1 MAAATG
7 QQTDPS
13 VHSGHGL
20 NDNPVP
26 FSTLTASLPDSQVSR
41 AIEIDSIIDAN
52 VEPNQSPA
60 SSRTMSNG
68 RHAPDSRRESP
79 ASSRT
84 ISQGVEINS
93 IIDASMEPNQS
104 PTSSRTMSNG
114 GDTPDNRCESPAS
127 SRTMSNDSDA
137 PDNCRGPYTS
147 TIQSLGVDQ
156 RIVPT
161 VLCRVY
167 GQRRRRELMD
177 EDVSRQG
184 IHDRH
189 RWDRWRMMDKAT
201 RPNIVAFYEDGD
213 SDCEWEEFEELR
225 EQRKGGIW
233 ILDLIR
239 T

>member
-26 FSTLTASLPDSQVSR
+26 FSTLTASLPDGQVSR

-60 SSRTMSNG
+60 SSRT
-68 RHAPDSRRESP
+68 
-79 ASSRT
+79 
-84 ISQGVEINS
+84 ISEGVEINS

-104 PTSSRTMSNG
+104 PTSSRTVSNG

-137 PDNCRGPYTS
+137 PDNSRGPYTS

-189 RWDRWRMMDKAT
+189 RWDRRRMMDKAT

>member
-13 VHSGHGL
+13 VHGGHGL
-20 NDNPVP
+20 NDNPVND
-26 FSTLTASLPDSQVSR
+26 FRDEAESSLAEQTSSLQDGQVSR

-60 SSRTMSNG
+60 SSRTMPNS
-68 RHAPDSRRESP
+68 RHAPDNRRESP

-104 PTSSRTMSNG
+104 PTSSRTVSNG

-127 SRTMSNDSDA
+127 SRTISNDSDA
-137 PDNCRGPYTS
+137 PDNSRGPYTS
-147 TIQSLGVDQ
+147 TSQSLGVDQ

-167 GQRRRRELMD
+167 GQRRRREPMD

-189 RWDRWRMMDKAT
+189 PPSCMIASISKPKLYT
-201 RPNIVAFYEDGD
+201 K
-213 SDCEWEEFEELR
+213 SKLQC
-225 EQRKGGIW
+225 
-233 ILDLIR
+233 
-239 T
+239 